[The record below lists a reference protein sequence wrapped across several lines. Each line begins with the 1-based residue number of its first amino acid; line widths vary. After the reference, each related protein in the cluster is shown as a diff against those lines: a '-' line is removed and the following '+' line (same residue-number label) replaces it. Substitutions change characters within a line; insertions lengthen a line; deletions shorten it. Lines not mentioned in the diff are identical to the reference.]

1 MGPDGFSFN
10 EFASR
15 INTEP
20 TAFIQGT
27 LAIALLLY
35 LPCWFNKR
43 FPSTPK
49 THQYKLGEEVGTIEQ
64 DSAKLD
70 RSTDEVI
77 DQTKE
82 PTVDD
87 DYWVKNLR
95 ARIEVSKKAAY
106 EHNWEFYDIAGH
118 LNTDLDYGALGLD
131 PKAYH
136 EWNIEQMGS
145 AQVKRNSI
153 ERSILILEKQLA
165 KRIEAI
171 ESGKVTIEL

>member
-1 MGPDGFSFN
+1 M
-10 EFASR
+10 
-15 INTEP
+15 
-20 TAFIQGT
+20 QGAV
-27 LAIALLLY
+27 AIALLIY
-35 LPCWFNKR
+35 LPFWFNKR

-95 ARIEVSKKAAY
+95 AT
-106 EHNWEFYDIAGH
+106 AG
-118 LNTDLDYGALGLD
+118 LNKDAL
-131 PKAYH
+131 
-136 EWNIEQMGS
+136 
-145 AQVKRNSI
+145 
-153 ERSILILEKQLA
+153 
-165 KRIEAI
+165 AI
-171 ESGKVTIEL
+171 P